1 MNIYIPH
8 PEQQWRIMQKGN
20 TDNNV
25 VSESAATIGI
35 RGLRNKFLINLSH
48 NTMRFL
54 FLLPERSMWSS
65 YKFLLLE
72 SMSALVV
79 SVDMDGKRV
88 GSLSDERHARC
99 CNWWWWWWRCWFTIS
114 RRPAAAAARRDDAES
129 IIMSTN
135 TFYELLLQPHEDPPQ
150 TELAIQ
156 YWWSVCAAAREK
168 WKQRTEA
175 KVQKSGS
182 WSVGRKDL
190 YLSISY
196 VNT

>member
-99 CNWWWWWWRCWFTIS
+99 CNWWWWWRCWFTIS

-175 KVQKSGS
+175 KAKK
-182 WSVGRKDL
+182 RK
-190 YLSISY
+190 
-196 VNT
+196 